1 MMTVLNTLLAGW
13 GKFCKKIIMKQF
25 LSIILWL
32 AWAGGGWCQS
42 VWDLNHLRQVKQS
55 VENPSYE
62 EAFRALCREADKML
76 GQPPVSVMMKDKV
89 AASGDKHDYLSQAR
103 YVWPDPTKPD
113 GLPYVHRDGVT
124 NPEIERLD
132 RPRLGQMSHR
142 VVTLT
147 LAWYFSGKE
156 QYAQEAAR
164 QLRAWFLN
172 RATRM
177 NPNLNYAQVV
187 PGVNQG
193 KGRCYGLIDSYSFV
207 EMLDAVQLLEQSRA
221 WTAADSRRL
230 KRWFRNFAQWMTT
243 SPQGRE
249 EDATGNNHSIA
260 YDAQLIAFSLY
271 AGRGEDARRILGQFA
286 ERRLRPQIQPDGSQ
300 PHELR
305 RTLAYHYSW
314 YNLNHIIDILLMA
327 RHRGVDIGEEELCF
341 KALDFLCPYVGQD
354 RSSWPYQ
361 QISGWDEAVQHLLAD
376 LYRAA
381 TLLPVGE
388 ARSRHYLC
396 LCKEHLVVHP
406 GDRFWLLY
414 AR

>member
-1 MMTVLNTLLAGW
+1 
-13 GKFCKKIIMKQF
+13 
-25 LSIILWL
+25 
-32 AWAGGGWCQS
+32 
-42 VWDLNHLRQVKQS
+42 
-55 VENPSYE
+55 
-62 EAFRALCREADKML
+62 
-76 GQPPVSVMMKDKV
+76 
-89 AASGDKHDYLSQAR
+89 
-103 YVWPDPTKPD
+103 
-113 GLPYVHRDGVT
+113 
-124 NPEIERLD
+124 
-132 RPRLGQMSHR
+132 MSHR

-187 PGVNQG
+187 PGENQG

-260 YDAQLIAFSLY
+260 YDAQLVAFSLY

-286 ERRLRPQIQPDGSQ
+286 ERRLMPQIQPDGSQ

-305 RTLAYHYSW
+305 RTLARVCQKYLTHP
-314 YNLNHIIDILLMA
+314 LNII
-327 RHRGVDIGEEELCF
+327 
-341 KALDFLCPYVGQD
+341 
-354 RSSWPYQ
+354 
-361 QISGWDEAVQHLLAD
+361 
-376 LYRAA
+376 
-381 TLLPVGE
+381 
-388 ARSRHYLC
+388 
-396 LCKEHLVVHP
+396 
-406 GDRFWLLY
+406 
-414 AR
+414 